1 MAGIYGLSN
10 KGRYLEDFQEYFY
23 LASGITA
30 ADVGKAVEIDTSGEQ
45 KVKLATDGGII
56 IGRLE
61 VFEDRLQEGIKV
73 GTVSLKGFNYLP
85 IKAGLTGIAAVAI
98 GDTVV
103 GAGSGEVKGA
113 NDGTAVTNN
122 ARNNFVKYIDT
133 TTTPNRALVV
143 Y

>member
-23 LASGITA
+23 LAAGITA

-61 VFEDRLQEGIKV
+61 VVEDRKQEGILV
-73 GTVSLKGFNYLP
+73 GTVSLKGFNYFP
-85 IKAGLTGIAAVAI
+85 RVAGGGSADL
-98 GDTVV
+98 GDTIV
-103 GAGSGEVKGA
+103 GAGNGLVKAAAA
-113 NDGTAVTNN
+113 NNPRD
-122 ARNNFVKYIDT
+122 NFVKLVDAT
-133 TTTPNRALVV
+133 NNRVLVV

>member
-23 LASGITA
+23 LAAGITA

-45 KVKLATDGGII
+45 KVKLATDGATI

-61 VFEDRLQEGIKV
+61 VVEDRKQEGILV
-73 GTVSLKGFNYLP
+73 GTVSLKGFNYFP
-85 IKAGLTGIAAVAI
+85 IKSGLTGVAAVGI

-103 GAGSGEVKGA
+103 GAGAGEVKGA
-113 NDGTAVTNN
+113 NDGSVVTNDP
-122 ARNNFVKYIDT
+122 RNNFVKILDLT
-133 TTTPNRALVV
+133 NLRALVV